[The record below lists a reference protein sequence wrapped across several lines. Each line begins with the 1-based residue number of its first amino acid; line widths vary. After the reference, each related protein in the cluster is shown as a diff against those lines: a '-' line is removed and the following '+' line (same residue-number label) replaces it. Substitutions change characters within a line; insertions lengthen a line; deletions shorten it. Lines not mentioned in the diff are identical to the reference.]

1 MSDKRISKRLKASFT
16 LLYQVDKPMTV
27 VMNVG
32 YGKEIEALMQDLSE
46 GGMAILTNYDIP
58 AATELSIKF
67 TLINRAL
74 AGDGRIIKM
83 QIEGKVCYNQLM
95 ENDEHRLGIRFTQ
108 INDNNKKAIED
119 FITLSSLKNLKG
131 GERND

>member
-83 QIEGKVCYNQLM
+83 QIEGRVCYNQLM
-95 ENDEHRLGIRFTQ
+95 ENDEHRLGIRFTE
-108 INDNNKKAIED
+108 INDNNKKAIAD

-131 GERND
+131 GEQND